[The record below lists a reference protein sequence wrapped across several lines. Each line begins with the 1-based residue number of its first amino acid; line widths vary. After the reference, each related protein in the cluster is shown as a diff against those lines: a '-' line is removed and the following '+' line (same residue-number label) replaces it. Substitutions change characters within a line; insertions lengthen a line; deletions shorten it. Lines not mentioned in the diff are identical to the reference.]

1 MRLAPADLG
10 VLAAGS
16 STVAGTRSW
25 LLGLPAAALVVLAL
39 GADGAPCNNRLCALD
54 EARSAARLQAMAVGP
69 GRWPAALALHAQDIP
84 ARRCITCHPAFHPE
98 MNRSA
103 HAFLLDEG
111 EMNVGQLV
119 VELGTS
125 QANVSKHLRILH
137 DARIVTRRA
146 EGTAAYY
153 SVTDPSLMP
162 VCAIVCDRL
171 RDQAASDARTFAVT

>member
-1 MRLAPADLG
+1 MGAGPLGTAMLYSSLDGYRVLQMPKALPPELLEHVAERFRVLGDATRLG
-10 VLAAGS
+10 IVR
-16 STVAGTRSW
+16 T
-25 LLGLPAAALVVLAL
+25 
-39 GADGAPCNNRLCALD
+39 
-54 EARSAARLQAMAVGP
+54 
-69 GRWPAALALHAQDIP
+69 
-84 ARRCITCHPAFHPE
+84 
-98 MNRSA
+98 
-103 HAFLLDEG
+103 LLDEG

-119 VELGTS
+119 GELGTS

-171 RDQAASDARTFAVT
+171 RDQAASDARTFAAT

>member
-1 MRLAPADLG
+1 MPTRRTVMLHSSLDSYRVLRMPKALPPELLEHVAERFRVLGDATRL
-10 VLAAGS
+10 S
-16 STVAGTRSW
+16 IIRT
-25 LLGLPAAALVVLAL
+25 
-39 GADGAPCNNRLCALD
+39 
-54 EARSAARLQAMAVGP
+54 
-69 GRWPAALALHAQDIP
+69 
-84 ARRCITCHPAFHPE
+84 
-98 MNRSA
+98 
-103 HAFLLDEG
+103 LLDEG

-137 DARIVTRRA
+137 DARVVTRRA